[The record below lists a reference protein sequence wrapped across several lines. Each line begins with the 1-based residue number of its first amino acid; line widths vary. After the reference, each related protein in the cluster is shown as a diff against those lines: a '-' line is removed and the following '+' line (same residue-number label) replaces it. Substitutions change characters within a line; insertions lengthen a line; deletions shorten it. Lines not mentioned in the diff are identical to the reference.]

1 MAISYPLNLPTS
13 IGMASITLKAE
24 HAVTIS
30 TSPFTGHQQVL
41 KYPKE
46 TWGASISIPPTMKDL
61 AEPWVAFLLSLRGK
75 YGTFYLNDPL
85 RITPQGSARDSHTI
99 TVNGAVS
106 SGSSINLTSNQTS
119 QTGYLKAGDYI
130 STGSG
135 TSTQL
140 FKVLQDVDTDG
151 SGNATLDVWPNVR
164 TSVISGSTITVQS
177 CKGVFRLLENTQ
189 EWKINNNNA
198 YSITFEA
205 QEAFT

>member
-1 MAISYPLNLPTS
+1 
-13 IGMASITLKAE
+13 LKAE

-46 TWGASISIPPTMKDL
+46 TWSASIRIPPTMKDL

-85 RITPQGSARDSHTI
+85 RITPQGSARNSHTI

-106 SGSSINLTSNQTS
+106 SGSTINLTSNQVN
-119 QTGYLKAGDYI
+119 QTAYLKAGDYI
-130 STGSG
+130 STGAS
-135 TSTQL
+135 TSKQL
-140 FKVLQDVDTDG
+140 FKVLQDVNTDG

-164 TSVISGSTITVQS
+164 TSVISGSTIDVQS
-177 CKGVFRLLENTQ
+177 CQGVFRLLDNTQ
-189 EWKINNNNA
+189 EWQINSNNA
-198 YSITFEA
+198 YSISFEA
-205 QEAFT
+205 QEAFV